1 MVLLLLASVAAVA
14 QQSRTYR
21 DDSGWVEEISGS
33 LAEVHSL
40 RVSAQMGSVEVQ
52 GGSQQAVNYVVRLR
66 AFTSS
71 EQEARRRFEQ
81 YRLEASKRGDLAVIE
96 GQYMGRSEERRVG
109 KECR

>member
-1 MVLLLLASVAAVA
+1 MKTTPKLAIVLLLASVAAVA

-33 LAEVHSL
+33 LAGVHSL
-40 RVSAQMGSVEVQ
+40 RVSAQMGSVEVK

-71 EQEARRRFEQ
+71 EQEARRKFAQ
-81 YRLEASKRGDLAVIE
+81 YHVDAAARGDLAVIE
-96 GQYMGRSEERRVG
+96 GQYQG
-109 KECR
+109 